1 VAGLPRRRRGAH
13 GAPSLTR
20 RRLPRGLAVALVIVA
35 ACRSVASSSGDAGA
49 PPVGTA
55 PATPTSAAPSATP
68 PSTGLPTPPPPSSET
83 YPLFRKTT
91 LALDELARLVTA
103 APELAR
109 VGTELAFFDPTDGS
123 YIVRSTA
130 DRQGISFS
138 SQPILWS
145 PEPGRQVLVV
155 AARGKAV
162 SFVAA
167 WWLLPDG
174 SYRLASTFVMMG
186 EIAPVALAYKPTE
199 RNLWW
204 TSCWQCP
211 GETGHLSVR
220 DDHHVVIVQD

>member
-1 VAGLPRRRRGAH
+1 VAFPANAGVRGWSAIYF
-13 GAPSLTR
+13 ALAAASCRASPPSST
-20 RRLPRGLAVALVIVA
+20 
-35 ACRSVASSSGDAGA
+35 DAGTDA
-49 PPVGTA
+49 
-55 PATPTSAAPSATP
+55 ATRSSAATPSATP
-68 PSTGLPTPPPPSSET
+68 ATSASPPTTPQPFSVPTPPPPTAET
-83 YPLFRKTT
+83 YPLFRKAT
-91 LALDELARLVTA
+91 LSLDELANLVVA

-130 DRQGISFS
+130 DRQGITFS

-145 PEPGRQVLVV
+145 PEPGQQVLVV
-155 AARGKAV
+155 VARAKAA

-167 WWLLPDG
+167 WWLLADG
-174 SYRLASTFVMMG
+174 SYRLASTFVMLG
-186 EIAPVALAYKPTE
+186 EVAPVALAYRATE
-199 RNLWW
+199 RTLWW